1 MKKLLILFIL
11 LLSIQQVS
19 SQNVLDELK
28 KVKDS
33 ILNLDIKEKKMTATV
48 EATGK
53 SKSEIYSSINKWV
66 SLNYNSANNVIQMND
81 KESGIMIVKGLSAVS
96 FINPTRTIYP
106 KTKAIP
112 IKSKILLNHL
122 LEIKVKDNKYR
133 LIYSISGKT
142 DNTPKN
148 TIDANPN
155 TWDCINLN
163 GATEESI
170 GRFNYHWKEILKTS
184 MMGKKR
190 KAKYLSLSKP
200 VFEEINSTI
209 ALSFVSNFIS
219 ITKMVNETSDDDW

>member
-1 MKKLLILFIL
+1 MKKLLILSIF

-48 EATGK
+48 EVTGK

-96 FINPTRTIYP
+96 YINPSRATYP
-106 KTKAIP
+106 KTKVFP
-112 IKSKILLNHL
+112 IRNEMLLNHL
-122 LEIKVKDNKYR
+122 LEIKVKENKYR
-133 LIYSISGKT
+133 LIYTISRIADGS
-142 DNTPKN
+142 PKN
-148 TIDANPN
+148 TMYANPN
-155 TWDCINLN
+155 TFDCINLK
-163 GATEESI
+163 GVTDESI
-170 GRFNYHWKEILKTS
+170 VKFNYHWRKSFGKSISKKE
-184 MMGKKR
+184 
-190 KAKYLSLSKP
+190 AKYLSLSKP
-200 VFEEINSTI
+200 TFDEINSKM